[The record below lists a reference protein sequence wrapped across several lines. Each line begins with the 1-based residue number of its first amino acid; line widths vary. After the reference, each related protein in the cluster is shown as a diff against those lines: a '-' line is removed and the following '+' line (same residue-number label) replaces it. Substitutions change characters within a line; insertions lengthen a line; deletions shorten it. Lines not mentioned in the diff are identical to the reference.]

1 MFAIFQTESITEIA
15 VKLAEE
21 RKENSQVNRTVV
33 ITRGDNSTILVEDG
47 VLTEH
52 EVTPIP
58 DSEIVDTNGAGD
70 AFVGGQYV
78 FDLISS
84 CICILHFEIAW
95 YLYLMT
101 LDARNLMFIYSLDTL

>member
-1 MFAIFQTESITEIA
+1 MSI
-15 VKLAEE
+15 V
-21 RKENSQVNRTVV
+21 QYRTVV

-70 AFVGGQYV
+70 AFVAGQCEV
-78 FDLISS
+78 N
-84 CICILHFEIAW
+84 
-95 YLYLMT
+95 
-101 LDARNLMFIYSLDTL
+101 LDAL

>member
-1 MFAIFQTESITEIA
+1 MFAIFQTDSITEIA
-15 VKLAEE
+15 LKLAEE
-21 RKENSQVNRTVV
+21 RKENTQVNRTVV

-70 AFVGGQYV
+70 AFVAGQYV
-78 FDLISS
+78 MDLLANF
-84 CICILHFEIAW
+84 ICIPHFEIAW
-95 YLYLMT
+95 YFLYIT
-101 LDARNLMFIYSLDTL
+101 